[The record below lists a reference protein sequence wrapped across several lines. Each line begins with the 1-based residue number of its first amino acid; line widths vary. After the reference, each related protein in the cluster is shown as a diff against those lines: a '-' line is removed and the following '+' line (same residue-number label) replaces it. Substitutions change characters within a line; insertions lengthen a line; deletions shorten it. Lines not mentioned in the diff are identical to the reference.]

1 MCDPITAAIGGAVA
15 GSLFGGKKSS
25 APAAPAATT
34 KKATEVKTAAKTAA
48 EAPAPTP
55 AAPSASALPN
65 PSSFANNQYD
75 RARDMIGRDDLI
87 VSLLN
92 GAAGSDQVQA
102 TGPGRYSDGLRDAN
116 FRRKLRNRGGLS
128 LSSGPLGS
136 GDKSQSGT
144 GVNFNA

>member
-1 MCDPITAAIGGAVA
+1 MCDPITAAIGGVVA
-15 GSLFGGKKSS
+15 GNLLGGKKKSS
-25 APAAPAATT
+25 APAASTT
-34 KKATEVKTAAKTAA
+34 AKTTEVKTAAKTAA

-65 PSSFANNQYD
+65 PSSFANGQYD
-75 RARDMIGRDDLI
+75 RARNMVGRDDLI

-92 GAAGSDQVQA
+92 GAAGSEQVQA